1 MSVFTFD
8 ATMKNVVSHLRSG
21 LALDS
26 QELADVLGVTPR
38 TVDRWQGNQAV
49 PQRATR
55 DRITRLLALERELRD
70 TFDSETAIRS
80 WLNTDNH
87 YLGGIKP
94 IEALRVGRYDR
105 VEAALEALASGVFV

>member
-1 MSVFTFD
+1 MTTSAFN
-8 ATMKNVVSHLRSG
+8 TMTGVLNQLCTH

-26 QELADVLGVTPR
+26 EELATALGVTPR
-38 TVDRWQGNQAV
+38 TVDRWQTEQAI

-55 DRITRLLALERELRD
+55 ERIGQLLDLERELQE
-70 TFDSETAIRS
+70 TFNSLEAIHT

-94 IEALRVGRYDR
+94 VEALRVGRYDR
-105 VEAALEALASGVFV
+105 AQVALEALTSGVFV